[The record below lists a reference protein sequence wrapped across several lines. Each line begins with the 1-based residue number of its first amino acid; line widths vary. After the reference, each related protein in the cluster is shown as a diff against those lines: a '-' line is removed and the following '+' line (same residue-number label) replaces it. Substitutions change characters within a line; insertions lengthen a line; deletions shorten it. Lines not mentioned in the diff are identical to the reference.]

1 MVKTRACARR
11 CHCGRSLSIKLY
23 LIEHHNDDKRP
34 HTRPSYSTRSHELAR
49 GTRMMLHGNAT
60 HRERWTGCS
69 TKIVFACRENAANGV
84 GCAIVNCD
92 PAQYN
97 PAAIAAFDLGIGV
110 IRDRAKCEN
119 ERAGVIHT
127 STHDIQYMVTARGRG
142 FSGHEVLA
150 GASEHVQ
157 IAEIA
162 IARCFNAFNA
172 GYGNPIGP

>member
-1 MVKTRACARR
+1 MMPLDVSRR
-11 CHCGRSLSIKLY
+11 GVAIY
-23 LIEHHNDDKRP
+23 AWP
-34 HTRPSYSTRSHELAR
+34 PF
-49 GTRMMLHGNAT
+49 
-60 HRERWTGCS
+60 ERLD
-69 TKIVFACRENAANGV
+69 GV
-84 GCAIVNCD
+84 QTIVNCD
-92 PAQYN
+92 PVQCD

-119 ERAGVIHT
+119 ELTGVIHT

-150 GASEHVQ
+150 GAPEHVQ

>member
-1 MVKTRACARR
+1 MKLRGDLPLHARWI
-11 CHCGRSLSIKLY
+11 G
-23 LIEHHNDDKRP
+23 
-34 HTRPSYSTRSHELAR
+34 
-49 GTRMMLHGNAT
+49 G
-60 HRERWTGCS
+60 S

-110 IRDRAKCEN
+110 ICDRARCEN

-150 GASEHVQ
+150 GAPEHVQ